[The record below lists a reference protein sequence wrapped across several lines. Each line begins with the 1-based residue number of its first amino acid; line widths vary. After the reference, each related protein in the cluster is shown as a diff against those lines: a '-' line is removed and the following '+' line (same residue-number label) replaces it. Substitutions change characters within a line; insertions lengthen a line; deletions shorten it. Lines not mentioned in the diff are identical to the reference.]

1 MVFYIPFTCITLYL
15 FQRSPLLRY
24 AIKITNNGMR
34 EKKIFCMYNY
44 FHVSRYI
51 KGGRKSHYVHNR
63 IFRHT
68 CVYKQTILT
77 KYRLGSTT
85 GSRKKVNIQRPLL
98 VFLIKYLRPF
108 KKNLGGHSRT
118 VEISD
123 YPRFSPIGVPKN

>member
-1 MVFYIPFTCITLYL
+1 MNIFPIKSHFLSIYNNVIIKQQIKYGTIQNVLQKFTCIMVFFIPFTCITLYL
-15 FQRSPLLRY
+15 FYRSPLLRY

-85 GSRKKVNIQRPLL
+85 GSRKKVNI
-98 VFLIKYLRPF
+98 
-108 KKNLGGHSRT
+108 
-118 VEISD
+118 
-123 YPRFSPIGVPKN
+123 